1 MLNFILLLLIL
12 IQKQLIMNTLYDK
25 FKIVLEKYNIENKI
39 QILHRGFTKDYSYK
53 KFSLDLNY
61 NTLEQFGERLFFFGE
76 KSKNFEFEK
85 NNLKFKIN
93 DTSYEIFERIYNI
106 FGELEKDNIPQEY
119 YLKNEKNFNY
129 FTQENRID
137 FLEKVQNL
145 NENCKIY
152 LRNYYFTVLHQL
164 DNNDFKDVSLMVS
177 SSTESKQAENYSIG
191 KNGVKIN
198 FWKWNSED
206 DVCNLADLPIF
217 DGAPYP
223 YEKEETIF
231 GAIFPHYIYSFES
244 EGKIYINPNIEE
256 LEDYEVLLY
265 AGFDID
271 QSNFKEKLEKMT
283 SYQTYLENNDGKLE
297 EF

>member
-1 MLNFILLLLIL
+1 MA
-12 IQKQLIMNTLYDK
+12 TLYDQ
-25 FKIVLEKYNIENKI
+25 FKIILEKYSSENKI
-39 QILHRGFTKDYSYK
+39 QILHRGFTKDYSFK
-53 KFSLDLNY
+53 KFNLDVNY

-76 KSKNFEFEK
+76 KSKNFEFKK

-93 DTSYEIFERIYNI
+93 DTSSETFERIFNI
-106 FGELEKDNIPQEY
+106 FGELENDNIPQEY
-119 YLKNEKNFNY
+119 YLKNEKKINY
-129 FTQENRID
+129 FTQENKID

-145 NENCKIY
+145 HENCKIY

-164 DNNDFKDVSLMVS
+164 DYNDFKDVSLMVS
-177 SSTESKQAENYSIG
+177 SSIENKVAESFSNKSGI
-191 KNGVKIN
+191 KIN
-198 FWKWNSED
+198 FWKWNSET

-217 DGAPYP
+217 EGVPHP

-244 EGKIYINPNIEE
+244 EGKIFINPNIEE

-271 QSNFKEKLEKMT
+271 QSNFKEKLEIMT
-283 SYQTYLENNDGKLE
+283 SYQTYLENNNGKLE

>member
-1 MLNFILLLLIL
+1 MT
-12 IQKQLIMNTLYDK
+12 TLYDK
-25 FKIVLEKYNIENKI
+25 FKIVLENYKNENKI
-39 QILHRGFTKDYSYK
+39 QILHRGFTKDYSFK
-53 KFSLDLNY
+53 KFKLDVKY

-76 KSKNFEFEK
+76 KSKNFEFKK
-85 NNLKFKIN
+85 NNLKFKIG
-93 DTSYEIFERIYNI
+93 DTSAETFEKIFNI
-106 FGELEKDNIPQEY
+106 FCELENDYIPSEY
-119 YLKNEKNFNY
+119 YLKNEKYFNY
-129 FTQENRID
+129 FTEENKND

-145 NENCKIY
+145 DGNCKIY

-164 DNNDFKDVSLMVS
+164 DNNDFKEVSLMVS
-177 SSTESKQAENYSIG
+177 SSTESKQAESYSIG
-191 KNGVKIN
+191 RNGIKIN
-198 FWKWNSED
+198 FWKWNSKTD
-206 DVCNLADLPIF
+206 ICKFVDLPIF
-217 DGAPYP
+217 EGVPYP

-265 AGFDID
+265 AGFNID

-283 SYQTYLENNDGKLE
+283 SYQTHLENNNGKLE